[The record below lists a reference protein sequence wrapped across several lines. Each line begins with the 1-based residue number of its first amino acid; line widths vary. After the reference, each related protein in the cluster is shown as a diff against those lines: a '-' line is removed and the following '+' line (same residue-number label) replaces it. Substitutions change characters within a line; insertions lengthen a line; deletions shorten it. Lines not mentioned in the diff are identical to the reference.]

1 MFTQMSRKTMA
12 KKKVDELRD
21 CQKRLSDALDV
32 LENIKYA
39 ADHGDWDI
47 LDAAAI
53 GAEREL
59 KRNGRDIDEDD

>member
-1 MFTQMSRKTMA
+1 MA
-12 KKKVDELRD
+12 KKPNNLAKQLKD
-21 CQKRLSDALDV
+21 CQQRLSDALDV

-39 ADHGDWDI
+39 ADNGDWDI

-59 KRNGRDIDEDD
+59 KRNGRKPEEDEEEE

>member
-1 MFTQMSRKTMA
+1 MA
-12 KKKVDELRD
+12 KKPVDLAKQLRD
-21 CQKRLSDALDV
+21 CEQRLSDALDV

-39 ADHGDWDI
+39 ADNGDWDI

-59 KRNGRDIDEDD
+59 KRNGRNLEEDEEE

>member
-1 MFTQMSRKTMA
+1 MA
-12 KKKVDELRD
+12 KKKANALRD
-21 CQKRLSDALDV
+21 CQQRLSDALDV

-47 LDAAAI
+47 LEAAAV

-59 KRNGRDIDEDD
+59 KRNGRNIDEDDDDD

>member
-1 MFTQMSRKTMA
+1 MA
-12 KKKVDELRD
+12 KKPVDLAKQLRD

-39 ADHGDWDI
+39 ADNGDWDI

-59 KRNGRDIDEDD
+59 KRNGRNTKDEDK

>member
-1 MFTQMSRKTMA
+1 MA
-12 KKKVDELRD
+12 KKLNALQRQLQD
-21 CQKRLSDALDV
+21 CQQRLSDALDV

-39 ADHGDWDI
+39 ADNGDWDI

-59 KRNGRDIDEDD
+59 KRNGRNTEEDEEEE

>member
-1 MFTQMSRKTMA
+1 MA
-12 KKKVDELRD
+12 KKPKSPAKQLKD
-21 CQKRLSDALDV
+21 CQQRLSDALDV

-39 ADHGDWDI
+39 ADNGDWDI

-59 KRNGRDIDEDD
+59 KRNGRNLEEDDE

>member
-1 MFTQMSRKTMA
+1 MA
-12 KKKVDELRD
+12 KKPNELQKQLKD
-21 CQKRLSDALDV
+21 CQQRLSDALDV

-39 ADHGDWDI
+39 ADNGDWDI

-59 KRNGRDIDEDD
+59 KRNGRALEEDDE